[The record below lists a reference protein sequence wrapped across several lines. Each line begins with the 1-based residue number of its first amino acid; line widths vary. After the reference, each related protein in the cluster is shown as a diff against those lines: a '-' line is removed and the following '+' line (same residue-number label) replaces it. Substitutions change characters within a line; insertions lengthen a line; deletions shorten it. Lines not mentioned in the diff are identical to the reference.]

1 MENSELV
8 LDEGCQVSKG
18 NFGVHFLFQNNMSRH
33 DRLVCRETPY
43 MEVVHLFHKIELNNK
58 D

>member
-18 NFGVHFLFQNNMSRH
+18 NFWVHFLLQNNMSRH

-43 MEVVHLFHKIELNNK
+43 MEVVDLFHKIELNNK